1 MGKKIK
7 KKLVPSIV
15 NVETLLVIVVFGR
28 INSNIF
34 GVSFTKQSF
43 VNES

>member
-15 NVETLLVIVVFGR
+15 NVETLLIIVVGR